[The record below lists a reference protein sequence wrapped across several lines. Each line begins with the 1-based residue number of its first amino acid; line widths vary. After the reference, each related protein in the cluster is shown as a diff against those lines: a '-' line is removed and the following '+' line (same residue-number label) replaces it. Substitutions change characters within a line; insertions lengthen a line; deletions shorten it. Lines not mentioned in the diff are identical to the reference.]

1 MVFQKGNTHKF
12 KDGNVP
18 YNKKRKAVK
27 QNKSDSYTSKYIRL
41 TKEKHNLV
49 VNDPYANPQEKSKR
63 ACRAAR
69 LLRPMTEEVLLTKPI
84 RKNAKKDKRP
94 DYNSNRAICIY
105 KMEEMWNAAFKEH
118 QLSNPQCG
126 GVLLCDLE
134 NEEKRGFGT
143 RQQLICTKCDY
154 KSKRY
159 TLYEELETR
168 KPGRKA
174 SKLDT
179 AIHVGL
185 SQTPIAYTGIQKI
198 FLSGNILAPTTS
210 SLQRRANTVMKQIE
224 QINKQDM
231 KRRRNDIIEINKLRG
246 KENPHAISVQMD
258 GMYNN
263 PLYSG
268 VGRTPFQPATQTVY
282 TAAENETSK
291 HNILALNIKNKLC
304 SKHSS
309 LDVDNDSG
317 RLHEDCTDEC
327 SANIPMVKSIGDEY
341 TWARECLLDL
351 KEDAIEIEHLVTDAD
366 SSAYKAALDLHN
378 EGINNV
384 EPENFLDT
392 RHLSDHVRKGAKSDK
407 TLLKVMPA
415 TTKLK
420 RQKLLNNFSVDL
432 TERCNKELA
441 LAYKF
446 YAGDFFKVKNK
457 ISHTVDAIANCYMGN
472 HARCRKNSFAC
483 KGFQGSWLKGRPFL
497 QNTFKISSNNENLDL
512 LRKQINKRLGS
523 KVLDKTRLNMN
534 TNFVEGFN
542 RSLRRS
548 LPSNVTFKKNM
559 SGRAHAAA
567 HSVNYGPGGVYIRT
581 L

>member
-1 MVFQKGNTHKF
+1 MKRHLKLTHKYSSEMVSAIEIPVS
-12 KDGNVP
+12 KEENMHYVCPGNVL
-18 YNKKRKAVK
+18 YRKV
-27 QNKSDSYTSKYIRL
+27 SK
-41 TKEKHNLV
+41 
-49 VNDPYANPQEKSKR
+49 
-63 ACRAAR
+63 
-69 LLRPMTEEVLLTKPI
+69 
-84 RKNAKKDKRP
+84 P

-105 KMEEMWNAAFKEH
+105 KIEEMWNAAFKEH
-118 QLSNPQCG
+118 QLRNPQCEG
-126 GVLLCDLE
+126 ILLCDLG

-159 TLYEELETR
+159 TLYEELESG

-185 SQTPIAYTGIQKI
+185 SQSPIAYSGIQKI

-231 KRRRNDIIEINKLRG
+231 KRRRNDIVEINKLRG
-246 KENPHAISVQMD
+246 KKNPHAISVQMD

-268 VGRTPFQPATQTVY
+268 VGRTPFQPATQTIY

-317 RLHEDCTDEC
+317 RLHEDCTDDC

-351 KEDAIEIEHLVTDAD
+351 KEDQLEIEH
-366 SSAYKAALDLHN
+366 
-378 EGINNV
+378 
-384 EPENFLDT
+384 
-392 RHLSDHVRKGAKSDK
+392 
-407 TLLKVMPA
+407 LKVMPA

-420 RQKLLNNFSVDL
+420 RQKLLNNYSVDL
-432 TERCNKELA
+432 TERCNRELL

-446 YAGDFFKVKNK
+446 YTGDFCKVKNK
-457 ISHTVDAIANCYMGN
+457 ISHTVDAIAYCYMGD

-497 QNTFKISSNNENLDL
+497 PNSFNISSCNENLDS

-523 KVLDKTRLNMN
+523 KVLEKTRLNMN

-542 RSLRRS
+542 RCLRRS

-567 HSVNYGPGGVYIRT
+567 HSVNNGPGESILELCSALHCDIPVGKAKYIKSCFTRQEILNHIAQRKEEAEMAQVDWFSDIKENVKENDAVVSNVISAAGVILKYNNLRCSFTGGRSDGSWI
-581 L
+581 

>member
-1 MVFQKGNTHKF
+1 MFLIT
-12 KDGNVP
+12 
-18 YNKKRKAVK
+18 RKEKTVK

-63 ACRAAR
+63 VCRAAR
-69 LLRPMTEEVLLTKPI
+69 LLRPMSDEVLLTKPI
-84 RKNAKKDKRP
+84 RKNAKKDK
-94 DYNSNRAICIY
+94 RAICIY

-118 QLSNPQCG
+118 QLRNPQCEG
-126 GVLLCDLE
+126 ILLCDLE

-159 TLYEELETR
+159 TLYEELESG

-185 SQTPIAYTGIQKI
+185 SQSPIAYSGIQKI

-231 KRRRNDIIEINKLRG
+231 KRRRNDIVEINKLRG

-268 VGRTPFQPATQTVY
+268 VGRTPFQPATQTIY

-317 RLHEDCTDEC
+317 RLHEDCTDDC

-351 KEDAIEIEHLVTDAD
+351 KEDQLEIEHLVTDAD
-366 SSAYKAALDLHN
+366 SSAYKAAMDLHN
-378 EGINNV
+378 EGINTV

-432 TERCNKELA
+432 TERCNRELL

-446 YAGDFFKVKNK
+446 L
-457 ISHTVDAIANCYMGN
+457 CW
-472 HARCRKNSFAC
+472 R
-483 KGFQGSWLKGRPFL
+483 LL
-497 QNTFKISSNNENLDL
+497 Q
-512 LRKQINKRLGS
+512 S
-523 KVLDKTRLNMN
+523 KK
-534 TNFVEGFN
+534 
-542 RSLRRS
+542 
-548 LPSNVTFKKNM
+548 
-559 SGRAHAAA
+559 
-567 HSVNYGPGGVYIRT
+567 
-581 L
+581 